1 MSDNVQWVKVFATT
15 DPIEAGIVKTMLNEH
30 GIPTIEMNKQDSVYV
45 VIGELELLVPTG
57 HADEAHLLIL
67 SLKFGGD

>member
-1 MSDNVQWVKVFATT
+1 MSDQLQWVKVFATT
-15 DPIEAGIVKTMLNEH
+15 DPIEAGIVKTMLSEH

-45 VIGELELLVPTG
+45 VIGELELLVPKV

-67 SLKFGGD
+67 SLKFGDD

>member
-1 MSDNVQWVKVFATT
+1 
-15 DPIEAGIVKTMLNEH
+15 MLNEH

-45 VIGELELLVPTG
+45 VIGELELLVPKG